1 MTAST
6 VTSKR
11 VKRYKLD
18 QRKLQSGTPIPGSIY
33 APDGTVLV
41 RKGRVLKDNALSL
54 LGDRLKT
61 GLFGDTDWPDHCFII
76 PLVEPP
82 PAWPDIAARPAEIG
96 GPVVAASPPIKE
108 LSPIPVDTL
117 QIGRRLLFDVHDAD
131 GVILLRSGE
140 HVTHSFVAGLRQ
152 AKVRT
157 VQVPKSA
164 VASKTAY
171 EQAASKHRVARELD
185 EVIQS
190 LTRSE
195 MRLGDTLRPRC
206 DLPIDE
212 LEVEVRRGLELHRKS
227 MDRVAEFSQDVYQ
240 GRASSVAPATDVV
253 NSFLDLVNQDSSLL
267 PVVAAF
273 KQTPGDY
280 LFQHALNVSL
290 LSIAVAA
297 QLSVRRENLIQIGVG
312 ALLQDIGMLKI
323 PEEIRMAPRAL
334 TLKERE
340 QIAMHPL
347 HSLDIIR
354 ELDGVGRLSLLIC
367 YQSHERNSGGGYPRR
382 LRGDMVHPYAKLVG
396 AANAYTAMTSDRPYR
411 PAMGPYKAMET
422 LLHEASA
429 DRFDR
434 AVVRTVLDCVSL
446 FPLGSFVRLSDG
458 QAAKVLRANPG
469 QHTRPVV
476 LRVDKDGQAMSEEID
491 LSQVDGVYVVQALG
505 AKPTTEVV

>member
-1 MTAST
+1 MTTST
-6 VTSKR
+6 ATSRRIKL
-11 VKRYKLD
+11 YKLD
-18 QRKLQSGTPIPGSIY
+18 QRKLGTGTPIPGSIY
-33 APDGTVLV
+33 APNGTVLV
-41 RKGRVLKDNALSL
+41 RKGRVLRDNALSL
-54 LGDRLKT
+54 LGDRLKN
-61 GLFGDTDWPDHCFII
+61 GLFGDTDWPDHCFIV

-82 PAWPDIAARPAEIG
+82 PATGGTVARPAEIG
-96 GPVVAASPPIKE
+96 VRVTIDQPSVKD

-117 QIGRRLLFDVHDAD
+117 QIGRRLPFDVHDAE
-131 GVILLRSGE
+131 GRILLASGE

-152 AKVRT
+152 ARVRT

-164 VASKTAY
+164 VAGKTAY
-171 EQAASKHRVARELD
+171 EHAASKHRVARELD
-185 EVIQS
+185 EVVQS

-195 MRLGDTLRPRC
+195 MTLGGTMRPRC
-206 DLPIDE
+206 DLPIEE
-212 LEVEVRRGLELHRKS
+212 LEIEVRRGLELHRKS
-227 MDRVAEFSQDVYQ
+227 MDRVAEFSQDIYQ

-273 KQTPGDY
+273 KQAPGDY

-334 TLKERE
+334 TPKERE

-354 ELDGVGRLSLLIC
+354 ELEGVGRLSLLIC

-382 LRGDMVHPYAKLVG
+382 LRGDLVHPYAKLVG
-396 AANAYTAMTSDRPYR
+396 AANAYTAMTSDRPFR
-411 PAMGPYKAMET
+411 PAMGAYKAMET

-446 FPLGSFVRLSDG
+446 FPLGSYVRLSDG
-458 QAAKVLRANPG
+458 GAAKVLRANPG
-469 QHTRPVV
+469 QHTKPVV
-476 LRVDKDGQAMSEEID
+476 IRVDHEGQAISGEVD

-505 AKPTTEVV
+505 ALPTTEAV